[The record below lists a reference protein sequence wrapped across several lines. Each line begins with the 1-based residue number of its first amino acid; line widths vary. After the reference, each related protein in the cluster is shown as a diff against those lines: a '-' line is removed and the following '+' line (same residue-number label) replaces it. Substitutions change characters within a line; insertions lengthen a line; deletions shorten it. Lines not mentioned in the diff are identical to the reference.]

1 MPKFV
6 ERTVQYCVSADFIS
20 QEDAPWFRYCL
31 EKRISTIIV
40 GVPFF
45 ILALI
50 MSNFLC
56 AISFFSTYFFI
67 KKYLGG
73 YHAQTMWGCLG
84 FSLLMELLFL
94 GFLPHF
100 MNAIVFFL
108 LWVLCI
114 LLILKLAPYNHPN
127 LHLTHKEVEGCRKK
141 VRQRLCFILVVTII
155 MCLAGIGEIASGC
168 TIGIAMATALLCMGY
183 INNWRNTHNGTECN

>member
-1 MPKFV
+1 MPKLV
-6 ERTVQYCVSADFIS
+6 DSAIQYCVSSDYIT
-20 QEDAPWFRYCL
+20 QEDIPWFRYCL

-45 ILALI
+45 VLALI

-56 AISFFSTYFFI
+56 AISFFVTYFFI
-67 KKYLGG
+67 KKYMGG

-94 GFLPHF
+94 GFLPHLL
-100 MNAIVFFL
+100 NATLFFV
-108 LWVLCI
+108 LWALCT

-127 LHLTHKEVEGCRKK
+127 LHLTVEELAGCQKK
-141 VRQRLCFILVVTII
+141 VRLRLCFVVMVAIISHLV
-155 MCLAGIGEIASGC
+155 GIREIANGC
-168 TIGIAMATALLCMGY
+168 TIGIAMATALLCLAY
-183 INNWRNTHNGTECN
+183 INNWRITHNGKERN